1 MPPEEKKRARKNTRP
16 DHDGEQRA
24 AFESARKKIFATQT
38 VCGICGKPV
47 DMKLKFP
54 HPLSKTVDHILPIS
68 KGGHPSDISN
78 LQLAHWCCNRKKS
91 NKLTESSTPALE
103 EVKVIS
109 NRVLPLT
116 FDWQII

>member
-1 MPPEEKKRARKNTRP
+1 MPAVGKKQARSNTRP

-24 AFESARKKIFATQT
+24 AFESARKKIFASQT

-47 DMKLKFP
+47 DMTLKFP
-54 HPLSKTVDHILPIS
+54 HPLSKTIDHKIPVSL
-68 KGGHPSDISN
+68 GGHPSDISN

-91 NKLTESSTPALE
+91 NKLVESNTPAPE
-103 EVKVIS
+103 AVKVLP

-116 FDWQII
+116 FDWQKI